1 MKKASLSTREIVMI
15 IFLVILLGAVMYY
28 MLFLTPLK
36 EDLASIESDISNI
49 QTQKEANTEKL
60 SQMNNME
67 RELKKLKEQND
78 LENLSQIPVYDNT
91 VEVLA
96 SLNQYLE
103 VNCLTHSLDFQTPEI
118 AEDGTVRRVV
128 EMTFECK
135 DYASARTIID
145 DLTGNKWRCLVGDT
159 TLATVEENTDLKNSV
174 VSVQLDIT
182 FFEISKSAPTEE

>member
-182 FFEISKSAPTEE
+182 FFEISESAPTEE